1 MNRMTMEQQEET
13 GRVMTVEKKVWG
25 LSGLVSLILTA
36 VLFYLWASLNHFE
49 QDPTQLPDQASVDS
63 YLESLENAPDYRV
76 RTGIFLKSFS
86 FVDASDIHV
95 TGYVWQHYQTG
106 VHDAIK
112 PEPGQAGFLLPES
125 VDVGSGLI
133 EEAYRMPEPGGEVI
147 GWYFEQT
154 LRQSF
159 DYTSYPFDHKTVWV
173 RFWPGRFDVN
183 VALVPDFDAYPA
195 TGPKDIFGID
205 NRIVMG
211 TWEREN
217 TYFDYKLSDLDT
229 TLGINQNEFQTRLP
243 ELHYNFVIK
252 RNFAN
257 AFVVHMIPLIVVT
270 MLLFGAVMTVT
281 RKPNLVERHDFSTS
295 SVIGTCSVLFFVIL
309 LAHVQLR
316 EGFAGSPV
324 IYMES
329 FFFLMYFMLLVV
341 SVNTY
346 LFVSESAPSLRLI
359 HYRDNLIPK
368 AAFWPFVL
376 SCMIAITAYNLS
388 LKSPPSRDAPEAITH
403 QDG

>member
-1 MNRMTMEQQEET
+1 MSI
-13 GRVMTVEKKVWG
+13 EKKVW
-25 LSGLVSLILTA
+25 LISGLITLGLALLLIK
-36 VLFYLWASLNHFE
+36 FWIDLNHFDE
-49 QDPTQLPDQASVDS
+49 DPTQLPDQASVDA
-63 YLESLENAPDYRV
+63 YLQNLPNLPEYQV
-76 RTGIFLKSFS
+76 RTGIFIKSFS
-86 FVDASDIHV
+86 FTGASDVHIS
-95 TGYVWQHYQTG
+95 GYIWQHYEDG

-112 PEPGQAGFLLPES
+112 PAPGEVGFILPEAAEAAN
-125 VDVGSGLI
+125 GLI
-133 EEAYRMPEPGGEVI
+133 EEAYRIDQDGTELI

-154 LRQSF
+154 LRQTF

-173 RFWPGRFDVN
+173 RFWPGGFDVN
-183 VALVPDFDAYPA
+183 VALIPDFSAYPA
-195 TGPKDIFGID
+195 TGPDDIFGID
-205 NRIVMG
+205 SQIVLG

-217 TYFDYKLSDLDT
+217 TYFDYRLSNLDT
-229 TLGINQNEFQTRLP
+229 TLGIGQNEFQTNLP

-257 AFVVHMIPLIVVT
+257 AFIVHMIPLIVVT
-270 MLLFGAVMTVT
+270 MLLFGAAMIVT
-281 RKPNLVERHDFSTS
+281 RRPDLVERHDFSTS

-329 FFFLMYFMLLVV
+329 FFFLMYFLLLAV

-346 LFVSESAPSLRLI
+346 LFAAEAVPSLWFI
-359 HYRDNLIPK
+359 HYKDNLIPK

-376 SCMIAITAYNLS
+376 LCMVIITAYNLS
-388 LKSPPSRDAPEAITH
+388 LKESPEEEVVIQA
-403 QDG
+403 QN

>member
-1 MNRMTMEQQEET
+1 MSI
-13 GRVMTVEKKVWG
+13 EKKVWLISGFVTLG
-25 LSGLVSLILTA
+25 LAL
-36 VLFYLWASLNHFE
+36 VLFKLWIELNHFDE
-49 QDPTQLPDQASVDS
+49 DPTQLPDQASVDAYLQDLPNLPS
-63 YLESLENAPDYRV
+63 YQV
-76 RTGIFLKSFS
+76 KTGIFIKSFS
-86 FVDASDIHV
+86 FTGASDVHV
-95 TGYVWQHYQTG
+95 SGYIWQHYEDG

-112 PEPGQAGFLLPES
+112 PAEGEVGFILPEAAEAA
-125 VDVGSGLI
+125 SGLI
-133 EEAYRMPEPGGEVI
+133 EEAYRIDQGGSELI

-154 LRQSF
+154 LRQAF

-173 RFWPGRFDVN
+173 RFWPGEFDVN
-183 VALVPDFDAYPA
+183 VALIPDFSAYPA
-195 TGPKDIFGID
+195 TGPNDIFGID

-217 TYFDYKLSDLDT
+217 TYFDYRLSDLDT
-229 TLGINQNEFQTRLP
+229 TLGIGKNEYQTNLP

-257 AFVVHMIPLIVVT
+257 AFIVHMIPLIVVT

-281 RKPNLVERHDFSTS
+281 RRPNLVERHDFSTS

-316 EGFAGSPV
+316 ERFAGSPV

-329 FFFLMYFMLLVV
+329 VFFLMYFLLLAV

-346 LFVSESAPSLRLI
+346 FFAAEAVPSLWFI
-359 HYRDNLIPK
+359 HYKDNLIPK
-368 AAFWPFVL
+368 ACFWPFVL
-376 SCMIAITAYNLS
+376 SCMVIITAYNLS
-388 LKSPPSRDAPEAITH
+388 LKDSPKDEVGI
-403 QDG
+403 QVQN

>member
-1 MNRMTMEQQEET
+1 MSI
-13 GRVMTVEKKVWG
+13 EKKVW
-25 LSGLVSLILTA
+25 LISGALTLA
-36 VLFYLWASLNHFE
+36 LAVVLFKLLVALNHFE
-49 QDPTQLPDQASVDS
+49 GDPTQLPDQASVDE
-63 YLESLENAPDYRV
+63 YLQKLGNAPNYRV
-76 RTGIFLKSFS
+76 KTGIFIKSFS
-86 FVDASDIHV
+86 FTGASDV
-95 TGYVWQHYQTG
+95 RVSGYVWQHYEDG

-112 PEPGQAGFLLPES
+112 PTKKEVGFILPEA
-125 VDVGSGLI
+125 VDAANGVI
-133 EEAYRMPEPGGEVI
+133 EEAYRMDQDGATLI

-173 RFWPGRFDVN
+173 RFWPGEFDVN
-183 VALVPDFDAYPA
+183 VALIPDFTSYPA
-195 TGPKDIFGID
+195 TGPDDIFGID
-205 NRIVMG
+205 PRIVMG

-217 TYFDYKLSDLDT
+217 TYFDYRLSDLDT
-229 TLGINQNEFQTRLP
+229 TLGIGENEFQTNLP

-252 RNFAN
+252 RNFGN
-257 AFVVHMIPLIVVT
+257 AFIVHMIPLIVVT

-281 RKPNLVERHDFSTS
+281 RRPDLVERHDFSTS

-329 FFFLMYFMLLVV
+329 FFFLMYFLLLAV

-346 LFVSESAPSLRLI
+346 LFASEAVPSLRLI
-359 HYRDNLIPK
+359 HYKDNLYPK

-376 SCMIAITAYNLS
+376 LCMVAITGYNLS
-388 LKSPPSRDAPEAITH
+388 LKAGPEVEAVIETH
-403 QDG
+403 N

>member
-1 MNRMTMEQQEET
+1 MSIER
-13 GRVMTVEKKVWG
+13 KVWRISG
-25 LSGLVSLILTA
+25 VLTVLLSVLLI
-36 VLFYLWASLNHFE
+36 VLWNALNHFE
-49 QDPTQLPDQASVDS
+49 GDPTQLPDQASVED
-63 YLESLENAPDYRV
+63 YLKDLETVPEYRV
-76 RTGIFLKSFS
+76 KTGIFIKSFV
-86 FVDASDIHV
+86 FTGASDVHV
-95 TGYVWQHYQTG
+95 TGYVWQHYKDG

-112 PEPGQAGFLLPES
+112 PAKD
-125 VDVGSGLI
+125 DVGFVLPDASDAASGTI
-133 EEAYRMPEPGGEVI
+133 EEAYRIDQGDEELI

-173 RFWPGRFDVN
+173 RFWPASFDTA
-183 VALVPDFDAYPA
+183 VALIPDFDAYPA
-195 TGPKDIFGID
+195 TGPRDIFGID
-205 NRIVMG
+205 KRIVMG

-217 TYFDYKLSDLDT
+217 TYFDYRLSDLGT
-229 TLGINQNEFQTRLP
+229 TMGLKDIDFQTNLP

-252 RNFAN
+252 RNFGN
-257 AFVVHMIPLIVVT
+257 AFIVHMIPLIVVT

-281 RKPNLVERHDFSTS
+281 RRPELVERHDFSTS

-329 FFFLMYFMLLVV
+329 FFFLMYFLLLAV

-346 LFVSESAPSLRLI
+346 LFASEAVPSLRFI
-359 HYRDNLIPK
+359 HYKDNLIPK

-376 SCMIAITAYNLS
+376 LCMVAITAYNLS
-388 LKSPPSRDAPEAITH
+388 LKADPEDEAVIEMLN
-403 QDG
+403 

>member
-1 MNRMTMEQQEET
+1 MS
-13 GRVMTVEKKVWG
+13 VERKVW
-25 LSGLVSLILTA
+25 LISGLLTFGLA
-36 VLFYLWASLNHFE
+36 ALLLQLWIELNHFE
-49 QDPTQLPDQASVDS
+49 GDPTQLPDQAAVDA
-63 YLESLENAPDYRV
+63 YLCKLDVAPDYRL
-76 RTGIFLKSFS
+76 RTGIFIKSFS
-86 FVDASDIHV
+86 FLGASDIQL
-95 TGYVWQHYQTG
+95 TGYIWQHYKAG
-106 VHDAIK
+106 EHDAII
-112 PEPGQAGFLLPES
+112 PAEGEAGFLLPEA
-125 VDVGSGLI
+125 VDTANGLI
-133 EEAYRMPEPGGEVI
+133 EQAYRLPQPDGVLI

-173 RFWPGRFDVN
+173 RFWPAPFEVN
-183 VALVPDFDAYPA
+183 VALVPDFEAYPA
-195 TGPKDIFGID
+195 TGPDDIFGID

-217 TYFDYKLSDLDT
+217 TYFDYKLSNLDT
-229 TLGINQNEFQTRLP
+229 TLGIRQNAYQTNAP

-257 AFVVHMIPLIVVT
+257 AFIVHMIPLLVVV

-281 RKPNLVERHDFSTS
+281 RREGLVERHDFSTS

-329 FFFLMYFMLLVV
+329 FFFLMYFLLLAV

-346 LFVSESAPSLRLI
+346 LFASEAVPSLRII

-368 AAFWPFVL
+368 ASFWPFVL
-376 SCMIAITAYNLS
+376 LCMVAITAYNLS
-388 LKSPPSRDAPEAITH
+388 IKNSSEPPPISTQEC
-403 QDG
+403 